1 MADLGFKGLG
11 EMLGSVVSNTRSDSI
26 KMINIDEL
34 HDSEDNFFELNR
46 IEELAESI
54 LLQGGVKENLI
65 VRKLESGGYEVI
77 SGHRRKAAVK
87 YLIDKGEN
95 VAHMLP
101 CLEEEY
107 STDDEKMLNLIM
119 MNVSQRQL
127 SDSELF
133 KSYEQI
139 NDILKRKKENGE
151 KFGKLREKIAESL
164 GVSPAQVQKLQNVDN
179 HAIHEIKEAVISGDV
194 SLSTAN
200 AIAKL
205 DSEEQKKLAEGN
217 LSELKTKDVK
227 KIQDDTVKRV
237 DTDIS
242 TEEKHEEYTDQ
253 SVEKVDTS
261 INLSDGTSIAE
272 NKSTA
277 SSVSRQEYMLEM
289 MSECGL
295 EADAWSNAA
304 CRGYCI
310 KAMQKA
316 DMDDEQIR
324 KVLSCF
330 NGVFDFISV
339 EQAEKIYQNY

>member
-1 MADLGFKGLG
+1 MEFAGLND
-11 EMLGSVVSNTRSDSI
+11 MLSVVVSNTLTDNI

-65 VRKLESGGYEVI
+65 VRKRESGGYEVI
-77 SGHRRKAAVK
+77 SGHRRKAAVQ
-87 YLIDKGEN
+87 YLIEKGEN

-151 KFGKLREKIAESL
+151 KYGKLREKIAESL

-179 HAIHEIKEAVISGDV
+179 HAITEIKEAVISGDV

-227 KIQDDTVKRV
+227 KIKDDTVKKVDTGINFSENLQGKNDIRNEKV
-237 DTDIS
+237 DTDINFS
-242 TEEKHEEYTDQ
+242 ETAQKTNAHRLANRLNDYADDPVMVDQIAKITNLEITQLQNEMRSLYEYLIKLERRCEK
-253 SVEKVDTS
+253 
-261 INLSDGTSIAE
+261 
-272 NKSTA
+272 
-277 SSVSRQEYMLEM
+277 
-289 MSECGL
+289 
-295 EADAWSNAA
+295 
-304 CRGYCI
+304 
-310 KAMQKA
+310 
-316 DMDDEQIR
+316 
-324 KVLSCF
+324 
-330 NGVFDFISV
+330 
-339 EQAEKIYQNY
+339 